1 MRKLTFIAGAAVGFV
16 LGARAGRGCY
26 DRIAASARRIA
37 ENPAVRNTVES
48 AAHNG
53 RQAAARAGTAVVDRA
68 GDRLPGS
75 LSQKLRSVQGRQNP
89 LDDDWG
95 SSGAL

>member
-1 MRKLTFIAGAAVGFV
+1 MRKLTFITGAAVGFV

-26 DRIAASARRIA
+26 DRIAASARRVA
-37 ENPAVRNTVES
+37 ENPAVRNSVET

-53 RQAAARAGTAVVDRA
+53 REAAVRAGHAVADRA

-95 SSGAL
+95 SGAA